1 MAIKGLKNLH
11 YAVITKEDATTT
23 TYGEPKYF
31 GPAMALNVQPS
42 INRANLRADDA
53 VLFSDSAKGP
63 IAVTVNTA
71 YLEKEVEAEIL
82 GKTIHANGIIS
93 DNVDDD
99 APYIAI
105 GGEAASAR
113 GGSEFFW
120 LYRVKLAPAE
130 ENKETKQET
139 PTYQTPNLTGEAIPR
154 IHDGEEKTKLWDGDP
169 DVVDKAIFEEWFDSV
184 IDKDYVPTV

>member
-11 YAVITKEDATTT
+11 YAKITSEDKTKT
-23 TYGEPKYF
+23 TYGEVKPL
-31 GPAMALNVQPS
+31 GPAMALNLAPS
-42 INRANLRADDA
+42 INRANLRADDG

-63 IAVTVNTA
+63 IAVTLNTA
-71 YLEKEVEAEIL
+71 YLEKEVEADIL
-82 GKTIHANGIIS
+82 GKTIHPNGLIS
-93 DNVDDD
+93 DNVADD

-105 GGEAASAR
+105 GGQAESAR
-113 GGSEFFW
+113 GGYEFFW

-154 IHDGEEKTKLWDGDP
+154 IHDGEEKIKAWDGDETIT
-169 DVVDKAIFEEWFDSV
+169 DKTVFDKWFDEV
-184 IDKDYVPTV
+184 INPDWVATP